1 MDENK
6 YLIAKRNHQNAVAH
20 LQATQNKQRKCL
32 KQVKAYTLFLQQ
44 QEEKL
49 QRINESLALA
59 VEKLRLAKET
69 YGPLRAEWKLLNPK
83 KERGNEQQRESHDSK
98 CLEGSRSQ

>member
-20 LQATQNKQRKCL
+20 LQALQNKQRKTL
-32 KQVKAYTLFLQQ
+32 KQVKAYTVHLHQ

-49 QRINESLALA
+49 QRINESLASA
-59 VEKLRLAKET
+59 VEKLRLAKAV

-83 KERGNEQQRESHDSK
+83 KGEQ
-98 CLEGSRSQ
+98 